1 MFEVDNKTLR
11 RLTDKLRCKFIL
23 LLIYPAP
30 NGLHVVIVE
39 MKKMLKLFRVGDL
52 KTEIGQY
59 SMYGE
64 VSAALSV
71 LLYRCVTEIFF
82 THDLSNITVTK

>member
-1 MFEVDNKTLR
+1 MFEVDNKTLH
-11 RLTDKLRCKFIL
+11 LIDKVWYKLIR

-64 VSAALSV
+64 VSAALS
-71 LLYRCVTEIFF
+71 LCVT
-82 THDLSNITVTK
+82 L

>member
-1 MFEVDNKTLR
+1 MFVVDNKTLR
-11 RLTDKLRCKFIL
+11 RPTDKLWYKFIR
-23 LLIYPAP
+23 LLIYLAP

-64 VSAALSV
+64 VSAALSH
-71 LLYRCVTEIFF
+71 VT
-82 THDLSNITVTK
+82 L